1 MPDTTEALFVATEA
15 LRAATEIT
23 NRASNR
29 ICDLVRIAGYTT
41 SLYASDPNSGCGEHH
56 SSSPAGMDLDET
68 TFSWSEKLKDYVF
81 SGHFKDRFEGGY
93 DAWVELRLPYVMLDD
108 AEWADFM
115 ASEAQRVAHAKAVR
129 DHNKRKADLKEK
141 VDAVAK
147 LQAEIEREA
156 RELGIWSE

>member
-1 MPDTTEALFVATEA
+1 MSDPTEALFVATET

-29 ICDLVRIAGYTT
+29 ISDLVRIAGYTT
-41 SLYASDPNSGCGEHH
+41 SFYATDPNSGCGEY
-56 SSSPAGMDLDET
+56 SCSSPVGMDLDDT
-68 TFSWSEKLKDYVF
+68 TFSWHEKLKDYVF
-81 SGHFKDRFEGGY
+81 SGHFIDRCVDGY

-108 AEWADFM
+108 AAWADFV

-147 LQAEIEREA
+147 LQAEIEKEA